1 MTNHFNFSAR
11 YADIVSDIELELV
24 KSRDFRVQLDVFSTR
39 VHMSVDNLSNTEP
52 VLPKNILEVN
62 GKGLIAAIIF
72 RKSKNIGSTLKKV
85 VEECLK
91 EGLLVVYTGRESIK
105 IGPPLTISSDALKE
119 GLGILKKNIHKIF
132 INNNGKN

>member
-52 VLPKNILEVN
+52 VLPKNILEDKKYLISDYKYKPVN
-62 GKGLIAAIIF
+62 TEHNVDIDL
-72 RKSKNIGSTLKKV
+72 
-85 VEECLK
+85 
-91 EGLLVVYTGRESIK
+91 
-105 IGPPLTISSDALKE
+105 
-119 GLGILKKNIHKIF
+119 
-132 INNNGKN
+132 